1 MTIGEEASPEG
12 LAREEALMHDYTS
25 LCDDFGISTYV
36 NTKMELPNKRETVLH
51 FFGALQKAFPELTD
65 FDTRGPDFYLEQ
77 DRELG
82 LYRWV
87 SLERHR
93 ICSGYVNPPNIEDV
107 DRQNEIVLEMA
118 PYHLDFAAIDC
129 ELIDV
134 AFTFNFLYSGNHDEV
149 VAEALGLHSSLESLL
164 QMPST
169 KVLDYKPTMTLALDE
184 GCRLQCLLNVET
196 RTNTYQ
202 VRTGQFPEAP
212 ISVFFTVRQYWGRQG
227 NLSLI
232 ESYRAQRQAAQD
244 LVERHVI
251 PAVIR
256 PLSET
261 IANKQ

>member
-1 MTIGEEASPEG
+1 
-12 LAREEALMHDYTS
+12 MHDYNS

-65 FDTRGPDFYLEQ
+65 FDTRGSGDFYLEQ
-77 DRELG
+77 DRESG

-93 ICSGYVNPPNIEDV
+93 ICSGYVNPPSIDDV

-164 QMPST
+164 QMPGS
-169 KVLDYKPTMTLALDE
+169 KVLDYKPTMTLALED

-227 NLSLI
+227 GMSLI
-232 ESYRAQRQAAQD
+232 ESYRNQRQTAQD
-244 LVERHVI
+244 LVERHVV

>member
-1 MTIGEEASPEG
+1 MTS
-12 LAREEALMHDYTS
+12 YSS
-25 LCDDFGISTYV
+25 LCDDFGVSTYV

-65 FDTRGPDFYLEQ
+65 FDTRESGDFYLEQ

-87 SLERHR
+87 SLERRR
-93 ICSGYVNPPNIEDV
+93 ICSGYVNPPNREDV
-107 DRQNEIVLEMA
+107 DRQNEVVLEMA
-118 PYHLDFAAIDC
+118 PYHLDFAPLDC

-149 VAEALGLHSSLESLL
+149 VAEALGLNTTLESLL
-164 QMPST
+164 QMPGA
-169 KVLDYKPTMTLALDE
+169 KVLDYKPTVTLALDD
-184 GCRLQCLLNVET
+184 GFLLQCLMNVET

-212 ISVFFTVRQYWGRQG
+212 ISVFFTVRQYWGRQAG
-227 NLSLI
+227 MSLI
-232 ESYRAQRQAAQD
+232 ESYQAQRTAAQD
-244 LVERHVI
+244 LVDRHIIPSVI
-251 PAVIR
+251 K

>member
-1 MTIGEEASPEG
+1 MTGYS
-12 LAREEALMHDYTS
+12 S

-36 NTKMELPNKRETVLH
+36 NTKMELPRKRETVLH
-51 FFGALQKAFPELTD
+51 FFGSLQKAFPELTD
-65 FDTRGPDFYLEQ
+65 FDMRDSGDFFLEQ

-82 LYRWV
+82 LYRWM

-93 ICSGYVNPPNIEDV
+93 ICSGYVNPPSLEDV
-107 DRQNEIVLEMA
+107 DKQNEIVLEMA
-118 PYHLDFAAIDC
+118 PYHLDFSPIDC

-134 AFTFNFLYSGNHDEV
+134 AFTFNFVYRGNHDEI
-149 VAEALGLHSSLESLL
+149 VAEALGLNTTLEPLL
-164 QMPST
+164 QMPGA
-169 KVLDYKPTMTLALDE
+169 KVLEYKPTVTLALED

-227 NLSLI
+227 ELSLI
-232 ESYRAQRQAAQD
+232 DSYRAQRLAAHEM
-244 LVERHVI
+244 VEQHVV
-251 PAVIR
+251 PAIIR
-256 PLSET
+256 PLSEA